1 MVLDSKQKIDDRVPS
16 NRMNFTNSYNNTLNT
31 NTMKSSTSQFTFSN
45 VKNSK
50 QKSYQIY
57 KSLLIKN
64 RFSKSLL
71 QSKEINY
78 NNYTHIPQEL
88 ANVNFPLWI
97 EKYKKFLVLTLLEDI
112 IREHDNNMISINQML
127 EFSSIQL
134 ISTLPEEEPD
144 ELNDILNTRF
154 NDTNI
159 FNNNKTT
166 TPENSVKI
174 FFGDTNSTTT
184 ILQSTDYNL

>member
-88 ANVNFPLWI
+88 ANVNFPL
-97 EKYKKFLVLTLLEDI
+97 
-112 IREHDNNMISINQML
+112 
-127 EFSSIQL
+127 
-134 ISTLPEEEPD
+134 
-144 ELNDILNTRF
+144 
-154 NDTNI
+154 
-159 FNNNKTT
+159 
-166 TPENSVKI
+166 
-174 FFGDTNSTTT
+174 
-184 ILQSTDYNL
+184 